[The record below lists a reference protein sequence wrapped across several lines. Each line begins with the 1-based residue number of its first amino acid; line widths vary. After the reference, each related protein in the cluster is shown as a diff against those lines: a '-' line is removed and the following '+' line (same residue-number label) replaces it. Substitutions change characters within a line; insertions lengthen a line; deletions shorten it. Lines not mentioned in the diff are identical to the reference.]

1 MSEKQK
7 KIWITG
13 ASSGIGKSVAEKFAN
28 EGWNVAISARREN
41 LLKEISDNNEN
52 IHGFPLD
59 VTDKSKCKEVFGQIK
74 NKFQN
79 IAAPNILASVN
90 YSGKSELKTLVS
102 WEEITHF
109 SILGKNLKILLYLN
123 ELIFKLLEKEN
134 KQDRIFESLI
144 DFYKVLVS
152 GDAKNIEISL
162 REFEYF
168 LICELGYGFNFL
180 YDDNGKKIMREKTYY
195 FHPAQGFSEKPL
207 NNFLKVS
214 GIDIIDFTNG
224 KITSSSARS
233 KIRKIMQLAI
243 SYIAEK
249 PLNAGLIFND

>member
-1 MSEKQK
+1 MKALGVNQTEAILLHSRNYSETSLICELFTRKHGRVSVIAK
-7 KIWITG
+7 G
-13 ASSGIGKSVAEKFAN
+13 A
-28 EGWNVAISARREN
+28 R
-41 LLKEISDNNEN
+41 
-52 IHGFPLD
+52 
-59 VTDKSKCKEVFGQIK
+59 SKK

-152 GDAKNIEISL
+152 GDAKNIEIAL

>member
-1 MSEKQK
+1 MNEKYNVYLVSDSTGETLDRIFLALKAQFKDFDYDTNHFSFTRTENQIK
-7 KIWITG
+7 KIF
-13 ASSGIGKSVAEKFAN
+13 EKINKKKKIIILYTIVDSKLSDFLTN
-28 EGWNVAISARREN
+28 ES
-41 LLKEISDNNEN
+41 
-52 IHGFPLD
+52 
-59 VTDKSKCKEVFGQIK
+59 
-74 NKFQN
+74 
-79 IAAPNILASVN
+79 
-90 YSGKSELKTLVS
+90 
-102 WEEITHF
+102 
-109 SILGKNLKILLYLN
+109 
-123 ELIFKLLEKEN
+123 EKEN

-152 GDAKNIEISL
+152 GDSKNIEIAL

-180 YDDNGKKIMREKTYY
+180 YDDNGKKIVREKTYY

>member
-1 MSEKQK
+1 MKALGINQTEAILLHSRNYSETSLICELFTRKHGRVSVIAK
-7 KIWITG
+7 G
-13 ASSGIGKSVAEKFAN
+13 A
-28 EGWNVAISARREN
+28 R
-41 LLKEISDNNEN
+41 
-52 IHGFPLD
+52 
-59 VTDKSKCKEVFGQIK
+59 SKK

-102 WEEITHF
+102 WEEISHF

-152 GDAKNIEISL
+152 GDAKNIEIAL

-168 LICELGYGFNFL
+168 LICELGYGFNLL
-180 YDDNGKKIMREKTYY
+180 YDDNGKKIVREKTYY

>member
-1 MSEKQK
+1 MKALGVNQTEAILLHSRNYSETSLICELFTRKHGRVSVIAK
-7 KIWITG
+7 G
-13 ASSGIGKSVAEKFAN
+13 A
-28 EGWNVAISARREN
+28 R
-41 LLKEISDNNEN
+41 
-52 IHGFPLD
+52 
-59 VTDKSKCKEVFGQIK
+59 SKK
-74 NKFQN
+74 NKIQN

-152 GDAKNIEISL
+152 GDAKNIEIAL

-180 YDDNGKKIMREKTYY
+180 YDDNGKKIVREKTYY

>member
-1 MSEKQK
+1 MKALGANQTEAILLYSRNYSETSLICELFTRKHGRVSVIAK
-7 KIWITG
+7 G
-13 ASSGIGKSVAEKFAN
+13 A
-28 EGWNVAISARREN
+28 R
-41 LLKEISDNNEN
+41 
-52 IHGFPLD
+52 
-59 VTDKSKCKEVFGQIK
+59 SKK

-79 IAAPNILASVN
+79 IAAPNILASIN
-90 YSGKSELKTLVS
+90 YIGKSELKTLVS

-144 DFYKVLVS
+144 DFYKVLVN

-180 YDDNGKKIMREKTYY
+180 FDDNGKRIVREKTYY
-195 FHPAQGFSEKPL
+195 FHPAQGFTEKPL

-214 GIDIIDFTNG
+214 GIDIIDFYNG
-224 KITSSSARS
+224 KIISSSARY

>member
-1 MSEKQK
+1 MKALGVNQTEAILLHSRNYSETSLICELFTRKHGRVSVIAK
-7 KIWITG
+7 G
-13 ASSGIGKSVAEKFAN
+13 A
-28 EGWNVAISARREN
+28 R
-41 LLKEISDNNEN
+41 
-52 IHGFPLD
+52 
-59 VTDKSKCKEVFGQIK
+59 SKK

-152 GDAKNIEISL
+152 GDAKNIEIAL

-168 LICELGYGFNFL
+168 LICELGYGFNFF
-180 YDDNGKKIMREKTYY
+180 YDDNGKKIVREKTYY

-243 SYIAEK
+243 SFIAEK

>member
-1 MSEKQK
+1 MKALGVNQTEAILLHSRNYSETSLICELFSRKHGRVSVIAK
-7 KIWITG
+7 G
-13 ASSGIGKSVAEKFAN
+13 A
-28 EGWNVAISARREN
+28 R
-41 LLKEISDNNEN
+41 
-52 IHGFPLD
+52 
-59 VTDKSKCKEVFGQIK
+59 SKK

-152 GDAKNIEISL
+152 GDAKNIEIAL

-180 YDDNGKKIMREKTYY
+180 YDDDGKKIVREKTYY

>member
-1 MSEKQK
+1 MKALGVNQTEAILLHSRNYSETSLICELFTRKHGRVSVIAK
-7 KIWITG
+7 G
-13 ASSGIGKSVAEKFAN
+13 A
-28 EGWNVAISARREN
+28 R
-41 LLKEISDNNEN
+41 
-52 IHGFPLD
+52 
-59 VTDKSKCKEVFGQIK
+59 SKK

-134 KQDRIFESLI
+134 KQERIFESLI

-152 GDAKNIEISL
+152 GNAKNIEIAL

-180 YDDNGKKIMREKTYY
+180 YDDNGKKIVREKTYY

>member
-1 MSEKQK
+1 MKALGINQTEAILLHSRNYSETSLICELFTRKHGRVSVIAK
-7 KIWITG
+7 G
-13 ASSGIGKSVAEKFAN
+13 A
-28 EGWNVAISARREN
+28 R
-41 LLKEISDNNEN
+41 
-52 IHGFPLD
+52 
-59 VTDKSKCKEVFGQIK
+59 SKK

-144 DFYKVLVS
+144 DFYKVLAS
-152 GDAKNIEISL
+152 GDAKNIEIAL

-180 YDDNGKKIMREKTYY
+180 YDDDGKKIVREKTYY

>member
-1 MSEKQK
+1 M
-7 KIWITG
+7 
-13 ASSGIGKSVAEKFAN
+13 
-28 EGWNVAISARREN
+28 
-41 LLKEISDNNEN
+41 
-52 IHGFPLD
+52 
-59 VTDKSKCKEVFGQIK
+59 
-74 NKFQN
+74 
-79 IAAPNILASVN
+79 ASVN

-144 DFYKVLVS
+144 DFYKVLAS
-152 GDAKNIEISL
+152 GDAKNIEIAL

-180 YDDNGKKIMREKTYY
+180 YDDNGKKIVREKTYY

>member
-1 MSEKQK
+1 LKALGVNQTEAILLHSRNYSETSLICELFTRKHGRVSVIAK
-7 KIWITG
+7 G
-13 ASSGIGKSVAEKFAN
+13 A
-28 EGWNVAISARREN
+28 R
-41 LLKEISDNNEN
+41 
-52 IHGFPLD
+52 
-59 VTDKSKCKEVFGQIK
+59 SKK

-144 DFYKVLVS
+144 DFYKVLAS
-152 GDAKNIEISL
+152 GDAKNIEIAL

>member
-1 MSEKQK
+1 MKALGVNQTEAILLHSRNYSETSLICELFTRKHGRVSVIAK
-7 KIWITG
+7 G
-13 ASSGIGKSVAEKFAN
+13 A
-28 EGWNVAISARREN
+28 R
-41 LLKEISDNNEN
+41 
-52 IHGFPLD
+52 
-59 VTDKSKCKEVFGQIK
+59 SKK

-180 YDDNGKKIMREKTYY
+180 YDDNGKKIVREKTYY

>member
-1 MSEKQK
+1 MKALGINQTEAILLHSRNYSETSLICELFTRKHGRVSVIAK
-7 KIWITG
+7 G
-13 ASSGIGKSVAEKFAN
+13 A
-28 EGWNVAISARREN
+28 R
-41 LLKEISDNNEN
+41 
-52 IHGFPLD
+52 
-59 VTDKSKCKEVFGQIK
+59 SKK

-152 GDAKNIEISL
+152 GNAKNIEIAL

-180 YDDNGKKIMREKTYY
+180 YDDNGKKIVREKTYY

>member
-1 MSEKQK
+1 MKALGVNQTEAILLHSRNYSETSLICELFTRKHGRVSVIAK
-7 KIWITG
+7 G
-13 ASSGIGKSVAEKFAN
+13 A
-28 EGWNVAISARREN
+28 R
-41 LLKEISDNNEN
+41 
-52 IHGFPLD
+52 
-59 VTDKSKCKEVFGQIK
+59 SKK

-79 IAAPNILASVN
+79 ITAPNILASIN

-152 GDAKNIEISL
+152 GDTKNIEIAL

-180 YDDNGKKIMREKTYY
+180 YDDNGKKIVREKTYY

-249 PLNAGLIFND
+249 PLNAGSIFND

>member
-1 MSEKQK
+1 MKALGVNQTEAILLHSRNYSETSLICELFTRKHGRVSVIAK
-7 KIWITG
+7 G
-13 ASSGIGKSVAEKFAN
+13 A
-28 EGWNVAISARREN
+28 R
-41 LLKEISDNNEN
+41 
-52 IHGFPLD
+52 
-59 VTDKSKCKEVFGQIK
+59 SKK

-144 DFYKVLVS
+144 DFYRVLVS
-152 GDAKNIEISL
+152 GDAKNIEIAL

-180 YDDNGKKIMREKTYY
+180 YDDNGKKIVREKTYY

>member
-1 MSEKQK
+1 MKALGVNQTEAILLHSRNYSETSLICELFTRKHGRVSVIAK
-7 KIWITG
+7 G
-13 ASSGIGKSVAEKFAN
+13 A
-28 EGWNVAISARREN
+28 R
-41 LLKEISDNNEN
+41 
-52 IHGFPLD
+52 
-59 VTDKSKCKEVFGQIK
+59 SKK

-79 IAAPNILASVN
+79 IAAPNILASIN
-90 YSGKSELKTLVS
+90 YIGKSELKTLVS

-144 DFYKVLVS
+144 DFYKVLVN

-162 REFEYF
+162 RKFEYF

-180 YDDNGKKIMREKTYY
+180 FDDNGKRIVREKTYY

-214 GIDIIDFTNG
+214 GIDIIDFYNG
-224 KITSSSARS
+224 KITSSSARN

>member
-1 MSEKQK
+1 MKALGINQTEAILLHSRNYSETSLICELFTRKHGRVSVIAK
-7 KIWITG
+7 G
-13 ASSGIGKSVAEKFAN
+13 A
-28 EGWNVAISARREN
+28 R
-41 LLKEISDNNEN
+41 
-52 IHGFPLD
+52 
-59 VTDKSKCKEVFGQIK
+59 SKK

-152 GDAKNIEISL
+152 GDAKNIEIAL

-180 YDDNGKKIMREKTYY
+180 YDDDGKKIVREKTYY

>member
-1 MSEKQK
+1 MKGLGVNQTEAILLHSRNYSETSLICELFTK
-7 KIWITG
+7 KHGRVSVIAKG
-13 ASSGIGKSVAEKFAN
+13 A
-28 EGWNVAISARREN
+28 R
-41 LLKEISDNNEN
+41 
-52 IHGFPLD
+52 
-59 VTDKSKCKEVFGQIK
+59 SKK

-79 IAAPNILASVN
+79 IAAPNILSSVN

-144 DFYKVLVS
+144 NFYKVLVS

-180 YDDNGKKIMREKTYY
+180 FDDNGKKIMKEKTYY

-214 GIDIIDFTNG
+214 GIDIINFTNG
-224 KITSSSARS
+224 KITSSSART

>member
-1 MSEKQK
+1 MKALGVNQTEAILLHSRNYSETSLICELFTRKHGRVSVIAK
-7 KIWITG
+7 G
-13 ASSGIGKSVAEKFAN
+13 A
-28 EGWNVAISARREN
+28 R
-41 LLKEISDNNEN
+41 
-52 IHGFPLD
+52 
-59 VTDKSKCKEVFGQIK
+59 SKK

-79 IAAPNILASVN
+79 ITAPNILASIN

-144 DFYKVLVS
+144 DFYKVLVN

-162 REFEYF
+162 RKFEYF

-180 YDDNGKKIMREKTYY
+180 FDDNGKRIVREKTYY

-249 PLNAGLIFND
+249 PLNAGSIFND

>member
-1 MSEKQK
+1 MKALGINQTEAILLHSRNYSETSLICELFTRKHGRVSVIAK
-7 KIWITG
+7 G
-13 ASSGIGKSVAEKFAN
+13 A
-28 EGWNVAISARREN
+28 R
-41 LLKEISDNNEN
+41 
-52 IHGFPLD
+52 
-59 VTDKSKCKEVFGQIK
+59 SKK

-144 DFYKVLVS
+144 DFYKVLAS
-152 GDAKNIEISL
+152 GDAKNIEIAL

-180 YDDNGKKIMREKTYY
+180 YDDNGKKIVREKTYY

>member
-1 MSEKQK
+1 MKALGVNQTEAILLHSRNYSETSLICELFTRKHGRVSVIAK
-7 KIWITG
+7 G
-13 ASSGIGKSVAEKFAN
+13 A
-28 EGWNVAISARREN
+28 R
-41 LLKEISDNNEN
+41 
-52 IHGFPLD
+52 
-59 VTDKSKCKEVFGQIK
+59 SKK

-152 GDAKNIEISL
+152 GNAKNIEIAL

-168 LICELGYGFNFL
+168 LICELGYGFNLL
-180 YDDNGKKIMREKTYY
+180 YDDNGKKIVREKTYY

>member
-1 MSEKQK
+1 MKALGVNQTEAILLHSRNYSETSLICELFTRKHGRVSVIAK
-7 KIWITG
+7 G
-13 ASSGIGKSVAEKFAN
+13 A
-28 EGWNVAISARREN
+28 R
-41 LLKEISDNNEN
+41 
-52 IHGFPLD
+52 
-59 VTDKSKCKEVFGQIK
+59 SKK

-152 GDAKNIEISL
+152 GDAKNIEIAL

-180 YDDNGKKIMREKTYY
+180 YDDNGKKIVREKTYY

-224 KITSSSARS
+224 KITSSLARS

>member
-1 MSEKQK
+1 MKALGVNQTEAILLHSRNYSETSLICELFTRKHGRVSVIAK
-7 KIWITG
+7 G
-13 ASSGIGKSVAEKFAN
+13 A
-28 EGWNVAISARREN
+28 R
-41 LLKEISDNNEN
+41 
-52 IHGFPLD
+52 
-59 VTDKSKCKEVFGQIK
+59 SKK

-79 IAAPNILASVN
+79 ITAPNILASVN

-152 GDAKNIEISL
+152 GDAKNIEIAL

-180 YDDNGKKIMREKTYY
+180 YDDNGKKIVREKTYY

>member
-1 MSEKQK
+1 MKALGVNQTEAILLHSRNYSETSLICELFTRKHGRVSVIAK
-7 KIWITG
+7 G
-13 ASSGIGKSVAEKFAN
+13 A
-28 EGWNVAISARREN
+28 R
-41 LLKEISDNNEN
+41 
-52 IHGFPLD
+52 
-59 VTDKSKCKEVFGQIK
+59 SKK

-79 IAAPNILASVN
+79 ITAPNILASVN

-152 GDAKNIEISL
+152 GDAKNIEIAL

-168 LICELGYGFNFL
+168 LICELGYGFNLL
-180 YDDNGKKIMREKTYY
+180 YDDNGKKIVREKTYY

-214 GIDIIDFTNG
+214 GIDIIDFTKG

>member
-1 MSEKQK
+1 MKGLGVNQTEAILLHSRNYSETSLICELFTK
-7 KIWITG
+7 KHGRVSVIAKG
-13 ASSGIGKSVAEKFAN
+13 A
-28 EGWNVAISARREN
+28 R
-41 LLKEISDNNEN
+41 
-52 IHGFPLD
+52 
-59 VTDKSKCKEVFGQIK
+59 SKK

-79 IAAPNILASVN
+79 IAAPNILSSVN

-152 GDAKNIEISL
+152 GNAKNIEISL

-180 YDDNGKKIMREKTYY
+180 FDDNGKKIMKEKTYY

-214 GIDIIDFTNG
+214 GIDIINFTNG
-224 KITSSSARS
+224 KITSSSART

>member
-1 MSEKQK
+1 MKALGVNQTEAILLHSRNYSETSLICELFTRKHGRVSVIAK
-7 KIWITG
+7 G
-13 ASSGIGKSVAEKFAN
+13 A
-28 EGWNVAISARREN
+28 R
-41 LLKEISDNNEN
+41 
-52 IHGFPLD
+52 
-59 VTDKSKCKEVFGQIK
+59 SKK

-79 IAAPNILASVN
+79 IATPNILASVN

-144 DFYKVLVS
+144 DFYKVLES

-168 LICELGYGFNFL
+168 LICELGYGFNFF

>member
-1 MSEKQK
+1 MKALGVNQTEAILLHSRNYSETSLICELFTRKHGRVSVIAK
-7 KIWITG
+7 G
-13 ASSGIGKSVAEKFAN
+13 A
-28 EGWNVAISARREN
+28 R
-41 LLKEISDNNEN
+41 
-52 IHGFPLD
+52 
-59 VTDKSKCKEVFGQIK
+59 SKK

-79 IAAPNILASVN
+79 ITAPNILASIN

-144 DFYKVLVS
+144 DFYKVLVN

-162 REFEYF
+162 RKFEYF

-180 YDDNGKKIMREKTYY
+180 FDDNGKRIVREKTYY

-233 KIRKIMQLAI
+233 KIKKIMQLAI

-249 PLNAGLIFND
+249 PLNAGSIFND

>member
-1 MSEKQK
+1 MKALGVNQTEAILLHSRNYSETSLICELFTRKHGRVSVIAK
-7 KIWITG
+7 G
-13 ASSGIGKSVAEKFAN
+13 A
-28 EGWNVAISARREN
+28 R
-41 LLKEISDNNEN
+41 
-52 IHGFPLD
+52 
-59 VTDKSKCKEVFGQIK
+59 SKK

-152 GDAKNIEISL
+152 GNAKNIEIAL

-180 YDDNGKKIMREKTYY
+180 YDDNGKKIVREKTYY

>member
-1 MSEKQK
+1 LKALGVNQTEAILLHSRNYSETSLICELFTRKHGRVSVIAK
-7 KIWITG
+7 G
-13 ASSGIGKSVAEKFAN
+13 A
-28 EGWNVAISARREN
+28 R
-41 LLKEISDNNEN
+41 
-52 IHGFPLD
+52 
-59 VTDKSKCKEVFGQIK
+59 SKK

-102 WEEITHF
+102 WEEISHF

-144 DFYKVLVS
+144 DFYKVLAS
-152 GDAKNIEISL
+152 GDAKNIEIAL

-180 YDDNGKKIMREKTYY
+180 YDDNGKKIVREKTYY

>member
-1 MSEKQK
+1 MKALGVNQTEAILLHSKNYSETSLICELFTRKHGRVSVIAK
-7 KIWITG
+7 G
-13 ASSGIGKSVAEKFAN
+13 A
-28 EGWNVAISARREN
+28 R
-41 LLKEISDNNEN
+41 
-52 IHGFPLD
+52 
-59 VTDKSKCKEVFGQIK
+59 SKK

-134 KQDRIFESLI
+134 KQERIFESLI

-152 GDAKNIEISL
+152 GDAKNIEIAL

-168 LICELGYGFNFL
+168 LICELGYGFNLL
-180 YDDNGKKIMREKTYY
+180 YDDNGKKIVREKTYY

>member
-1 MSEKQK
+1 MKALGVNQTEAILLHSRNYSETSLICELFTRKHGRVSVIAK
-7 KIWITG
+7 G
-13 ASSGIGKSVAEKFAN
+13 A
-28 EGWNVAISARREN
+28 R
-41 LLKEISDNNEN
+41 
-52 IHGFPLD
+52 
-59 VTDKSKCKEVFGQIK
+59 SKK

-79 IAAPNILASVN
+79 ITAPNILASIN

-152 GDAKNIEISL
+152 GDAKNIEIAL

-180 YDDNGKKIMREKTYY
+180 YDDNGKKIVREKTYY

>member
-1 MSEKQK
+1 MKALGVNQTEAILLHSRNYSETSLICELFTRKHGRVSVIAK
-7 KIWITG
+7 G
-13 ASSGIGKSVAEKFAN
+13 A
-28 EGWNVAISARREN
+28 R
-41 LLKEISDNNEN
+41 
-52 IHGFPLD
+52 
-59 VTDKSKCKEVFGQIK
+59 SKK

-144 DFYKVLVS
+144 DFYKVLVI
-152 GDAKNIEISL
+152 GDAKNIEIAL

-168 LICELGYGFNFL
+168 LICELGYGFNFF
-180 YDDNGKKIMREKTYY
+180 YDDNGKKIVREKTYY